1 MSDQVFRYNN
11 EDDYRDPYVPGVAV
25 SKKFATLKEAERF
38 QALMR
43 KGDTGSYYYGI
54 SHLTKC
60 MVINFKE
67 GV

>member
-11 EDDYRDPYVPGVAV
+11 EEDYRNPYKSGVAV
-25 SKKFATLKEAERF
+25 SKKFDTLKEAERF

-43 KGDTGSYYYGI
+43 KGDPTSCYYGI
-54 SHLTKC
+54 SHLTQC

>member
-11 EDDYRDPYVPGVAV
+11 KEDYMDPYVPGIAV
-25 SKKFATLKEAERF
+25 SKPFATLKEAERF

-43 KGDTGSYYYGI
+43 KGDTINYYGVR
-54 SHLTKC
+54 HLTKC